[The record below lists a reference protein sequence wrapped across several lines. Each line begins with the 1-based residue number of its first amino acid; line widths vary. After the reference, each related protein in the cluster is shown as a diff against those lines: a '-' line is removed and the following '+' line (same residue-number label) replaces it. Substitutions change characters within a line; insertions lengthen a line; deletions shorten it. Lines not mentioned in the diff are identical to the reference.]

1 MLLETFRSAVQ
12 IYCQFLIHVL
22 FDDTESSLVTVCT
35 FKAFHLNFPNILVA
49 YLTVLDVA
57 GGTVNDTGI
66 SEKAV

>member
-1 MLLETFRSAVQ
+1 M
-12 IYCQFLIHVL
+12 
-22 FDDTESSLVTVCT
+22 TVCT